1 MIEQAIYIQY
11 PLTYDLYQDIS
22 LDKIN
27 RLPLPQRGMM
37 YDGWE
42 NNNNHFTTEY
52 HRRYV
57 IPLLCKLLHISYVK
71 SDFVLQER
79 KSGTFDISI
88 YKPTKE
94 YSYEIYG
101 YTRGEH
107 FDNLNFY
114 DITTNT
120 SILED
125 ITDYHRLYRY
135 SHESSRLINKTI
147 DSNRKLFI
155 SGDSQFI
162 PDISFLSCF
171 FKEIWY
177 FDNRDEM
184 KLADKWK
191 DEVFTDVIIEIN
203 NQCLSAYT
211 ETNFQ

>member
-27 RLPLPQRGMM
+27 RLPLPQMGMM
-37 YDGWE
+37 YDDWE

-57 IPLLCKLLHISYVK
+57 IPLLSKLLHISFVK
-71 SDFVLQER
+71 SDFVLQKR

-88 YKPTKE
+88 YKPKQE

-107 FDNLNFY
+107 FDNLNFD

-125 ITDYHRLYRY
+125 VTDYHRLYRY

-184 KLADKWK
+184 KLADTWK